1 MALLQ
6 GCSVSFV
13 PTMHHSLVSLLT
25 GMEVP
30 PEIRGWK
37 TGGLISESQWQV
49 GESTFLRI
57 WLTRE

>member
-1 MALLQ
+1 MELKMVLLQ

-13 PTMHHSLVSLLT
+13 PTMHYSQVSLLT

-37 TGGLISESQWQV
+37 TGGLISESQ
-49 GESTFLRI
+49 
-57 WLTRE
+57 